1 MEMFRFRIV
10 RTGDVDVFDMSR
22 YTPYSSLTPV
32 EMREYMEADVQ
43 LHYMEIQKRKEQRE
57 IKENTVGIKRFL
69 KVLLG
74 V

>member
-32 EMREYMEADVQ
+32 EMREYMEADIQ

-57 IKENTVGIKRFL
+57 IKEDTVGIKRFL

>member
-57 IKENTVGIKRFL
+57 IKEDTVGIKRFL